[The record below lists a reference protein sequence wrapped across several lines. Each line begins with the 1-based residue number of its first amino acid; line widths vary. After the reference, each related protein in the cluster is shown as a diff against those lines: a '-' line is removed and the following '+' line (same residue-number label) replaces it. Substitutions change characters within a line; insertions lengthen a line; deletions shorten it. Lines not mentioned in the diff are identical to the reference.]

1 MDADALSARFMDLN
15 RLGIP
20 RQPRSLMP
28 ITDEQ
33 VYKFDPDRYSFY
45 MHLLQALSDPNSSLL
60 KDVFGVVNRTRRTR
74 ERIDEAT
81 QHVVNDLLY
90 LTKNPMDGAQVGGG
104 LSDSEGIGSAISQGL
119 NTLGNGSSG
128 SQLGTLVDS
137 AKGALGNGSQ
147 LGDLVSNA
155 TGALGNGSDI
165 MNSATGALGNG
176 QLGDIVGSAT
186 DALGNGNKLIDIVGS
201 ATDALGNGNRLS
213 DIVGSA
219 TDALGSGED
228 PSQMLQGSL
237 TKIGSI
243 TPDLANLAAQH
254 GIDVSG
260 MQLPQQLASRTPDT
274 QPPQPNEDL
283 AEEENQPIMA
293 LPSDEPQP
301 EQPKELLGPSTD
313 NDTHTGLEHSD
324 DANITNDTSQQDLQN
339 DGMSANPMEVEVQSA
354 DEVLSDNAVPSAK
367 SVASTPSI
375 IEQALDNPQ
384 LAQQVSEKLADV
396 SAATSTDD
404 MIAALQNTLD
414 LIPSQS
420 GGVDVE
426 EVSTEPLTGMY
437 QMRQVLLMMKQ
448 MLEDAKKTN
457 IKVELTKQAVHA
469 YIQYLRNSII
479 TNGKVPTNGKV
490 LEPLDV
496 NLLDDVLRDIPG
508 INSCLEYLRKMF
520 ENNNAV
526 YWLAIYKY
534 LEQQFPDAAKKLDPQ
549 NARKHLPKIT
559 FALDPNQTIN
569 MIRQSID
576 TFYKGVLNLNNED
589 LLPLEENPEVAFYMC
604 VLPGVL
610 RFLNTD
616 PQNVYCAVVML
627 TDLLSA
633 PNVDGEDKAK
643 IKEWIR
649 QLNDLFINPPSNPA
663 PGSVPTQPSDPASK
677 SVPTPKPAMEQ
688 YPFFDVATV
697 DTALDALLQKQ
708 RRFFGLFHGGS
719 DDINR
724 LNNLLTKV
732 NDKNAELDLQEYAM
746 LAGALTNYINNR
758 SNPSYLAKVKYA
770 KSLLLRAKTK
780 LVVPEAFV
788 DAIRAV
794 IDIDDEYAYNTLY
807 KVGSSNYDPA
817 PLGTYISDS
826 KLPNKPDANIDLIL
840 IHAYP
845 TLWNQLSNGVVNVAS
860 TTANGASKVANVAL
874 HGTST
879 LGENA
884 ANLLARKLKS
894 ANTPDPNPTAESE
907 STPNETSLPNRAS
920 AFLANLFQKSDSE
933 EEPPCNDEPVDVGIS
948 VDPAELTA
956 AVQQIDPNLVVVDG
970 TSQTQEPQGGGAFAA
985 REDLLR
991 MLGGAWDAH
1000 GTQSGGG
1007 FYDRILGQLNL
1018 AETQPPEMRRRLEN
1032 YILNQYEN
1040 DPVYSPAAAAVT
1052 TTDRLI
1058 FITLTFVLR
1067 AVALFLL
1074 EWGLQANYITSFN
1087 NAFFLYIGVYLSLFA
1102 LMALLVNASDKVLS
1116 LHMLFYYLSLH
1127 SGDGRGLIRMFLH
1140 VFIIMLLLPVPLLLR
1155 RRNANGTTMDEYERN
1170 RQISTTMGQFT
1181 LFVWIA
1187 TSALALRF

>member
-33 VYKFDPDRYSFY
+33 VYRFDPDRYSFY

-90 LTKNPMDGAQVGGG
+90 LTKNPMDGAQVAQQASLSNVGQVGGGLLNKALSYAG

-119 NTLGNGSSG
+119 NTLGNGNIVSSARDALGNG
-128 SQLGTLVDS
+128 SDLVNS

-155 TGALGNGSDI
+155 TGALGNGSDLVS
-165 MNSATGALGNG
+165 SAR
-176 QLGDIVGSAT
+176 
-186 DALGNGNKLIDIVGS
+186 DALGNG
-201 ATDALGNGNRLS
+201 S
-213 DIVGSA
+213 DIMDSA
-219 TDALGSGED
+219 TDALGSDED
-228 PSQMLQGSL
+228 HSHMLQGSL

-260 MQLPQQLASRTPDT
+260 MQLPQQLASQTPDA
-274 QPPQPNEDL
+274 QPPQPNEDSAVASPEQISTDEEASDLKSPIDQEDL
-283 AEEENQPIMA
+283 AEAGPEPVHTGEEAASLEKVSMEADAGPEQGPMEAKASPERAFMKTNASPEQASTVESPINQEA
-293 LPSDEPQP
+293 ATNASLPSESIVQHVLQTKPDVEA
-301 EQPKELLGPSTD
+301 KVTIELEKVVD
-313 NDTHTGLEHSD
+313 
-324 DANITNDTSQQDLQN
+324 SQ
-339 DGMSANPMEVEVQSA
+339 
-354 DEVLSDNAVPSAK
+354 
-367 SVASTPSI
+367 
-375 IEQALDNPQ
+375 
-384 LAQQVSEKLADV
+384 
-396 SAATSTDD
+396 STDD
-404 MIAALQNTLD
+404 IIQNLQAAVETLNTMHGGGPLPPHSFD
-414 LIPSQS
+414 S
-420 GGVDVE
+420 GMLK
-426 EVSTEPLTGMY
+426 EVLT
-437 QMRQVLLMMKQ
+437 
-448 MLEDAKKTN
+448 MLAKLVEDADNYYESEEDKT
-457 IKVELTKQAVHA
+457 KV
-469 YIQYLRNSII
+469 
-479 TNGKVPTNGKV
+479 
-490 LEPLDV
+490 
-496 NLLDDVLRDIPG
+496 
-508 INSCLEYLRKMF
+508 
-520 ENNNAV
+520 NNAV
-526 YWLAIYKY
+526 KLYVKYLIDHNTCIKLINSLFNGNLSIKDKAVYFLTIYKY
-534 LEQQFPDAAKKLDPQ
+534 ITLNLKELGLDIDFSQLAALE
-549 NARKHLPKIT
+549 T
-559 FALDPNQTIN
+559 FALGTLGTFNNIEQDNIN
-569 MIRQSID
+569 
-576 TFYKGVLNLNNED
+576 
-589 LLPLEENPEVAFYMC
+589 EV
-604 VLPGVL
+604 
-610 RFLNTD
+610 
-616 PQNVYCAVVML
+616 
-627 TDLLSA
+627 
-633 PNVDGEDKAK
+633 
-643 IKEWIR
+643 
-649 QLNDLFINPPSNPA
+649 SNA
-663 PGSVPTQPSDPASK
+663 
-677 SVPTPKPAMEQ
+677 
-688 YPFFDVATV
+688 
-697 DTALDALLQKQ
+697 
-708 RRFFGLFHGGS
+708 
-719 DDINR
+719 I
-724 LNNLLTKV
+724 
-732 NDKNAELDLQEYAM
+732 
-746 LAGALTNYINNR
+746 TNYINLPEYVIDSETHYEKCILPIVQAFLKNASSSQYVYCAKVILTKLKDVLYPNPNIEANPNQQTLEYWINTLSTPTSELAKTPVDLIKSTDTPESTDTLVNPIKSTDTPESTDTLVNPIKSTDTPEPTDTSKLAKTPVNPLN
-758 SNPSYLAKVKYA
+758 SNP
-770 KSLLLRAKTK
+770 
-780 LVVPEAFV
+780 
-788 DAIRAV
+788 
-794 IDIDDEYAYNTLY
+794 
-807 KVGSSNYDPA
+807 
-817 PLGTYISDS
+817 
-826 KLPNKPDANIDLIL
+826 
-840 IHAYP
+840 
-845 TLWNQLSNGVVNVAS
+845 AS
-860 TTANGASKVANVAL
+860 TSQ
-874 HGTST
+874 
-879 LGENA
+879 
-884 ANLLARKLKS
+884 
-894 ANTPDPNPTAESE
+894 P

-970 TSQTQEPQGGGAFAA
+970 ASPTQEPQKGGAFAA

-991 MLGGAWDAH
+991 MLGGAWEAH